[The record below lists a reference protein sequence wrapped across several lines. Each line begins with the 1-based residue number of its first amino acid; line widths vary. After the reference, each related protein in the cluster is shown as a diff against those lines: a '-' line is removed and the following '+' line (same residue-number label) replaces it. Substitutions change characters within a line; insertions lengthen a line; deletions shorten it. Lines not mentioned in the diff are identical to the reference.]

1 MEKHALHGVIGAD
14 FERPPAKL
22 IAQLARHDA
31 AKIADSMAGYGVAH
45 HEIKPL
51 RFDMR
56 LCGPAVT
63 VLTRPGDAL
72 YVQKVIEAI
81 RPGDIVVIDA
91 AGYRDVAVIGER
103 LAHYMKLRGATGI
116 VVDGAIRDSLG
127 IVEEGIATFARS
139 QCVRIFGSVGP
150 GAINVPIS
158 CGGVAV
164 NPGDI
169 VCGDA
174 DGIVI
179 VPRADAQRVADLAD
193 VHLANELSRK
203 SEVESGRSITDVF
216 GLQPKLDKWG
226 TTRA

>member
-1 MEKHALHGVIGAD
+1 MEKHSLHGVIGPG
-14 FERPPAKL
+14 FERPPAKV
-22 IAQLARHDA
+22 IAQLAQHET

-56 LCGPAVT
+56 VCGPAVT

-72 YVQKVIEAI
+72 YVQKVIEFLQ
-81 RPGDIVVIDA
+81 PGDVVVIDA
-91 AGYRDVAVIGER
+91 AGYKDVAVIGER

-116 VVDGAIRDSLG
+116 VVDGAIRDSMG
-127 IVEEGIATFARS
+127 IVEVGMPTFARS
-139 QCVRIFGSVGP
+139 QCIRIFGSIGP
-150 GAINVPIS
+150 GAINVPVT

-179 VPRADAQRVADLAD
+179 VPQADAQRVADLAD
-193 VHLANELSRK
+193 VHLANELARK
-203 SEVESGRSITDVF
+203 REVESGKPVSEVF
-216 GLQPKLDKWG
+216 GLNPKLARWQG
-226 TTRA
+226 

>member
-1 MEKHALHGVIGAD
+1 MEKHTLHGIIGPD
-14 FERPPAKL
+14 IPRPSAAL
-22 IAQLARHDA
+22 ITQLARHET

-51 RFDMR
+51 RVEMR

-72 YVQKVIEAI
+72 YVQKVIEFLQ
-81 RPGDIVVIDA
+81 PGDIVVIDA
-91 AGYRDVAVIGER
+91 AGYKDVAIIGER
-103 LAHYMKLRGATGI
+103 LAHYMKLRGAKGI
-116 VVDGAIRDSLG
+116 VVDGAIRDSMG

-139 QCVRIFGSVGP
+139 QCIRIFGSAGP
-150 GAINVPIS
+150 GAINIPVT
-158 CGGVAV
+158 CGGVPV

-174 DGIVI
+174 DGIVV

-193 VHLANELSRK
+193 EHLASELARVR
-203 SEVESGRSITDVF
+203 EVESGKPVSEVF
-216 GLQPKLDKWG
+216 GLNPKLARWQG
-226 TTRA
+226 